1 MSLLP
6 AGRNLLICGVRKSQ
20 TGVNGRMQARRRT
33 VNFWRKAKK
42 NSHLLFSLYLPF
54 VPFYWT
60 PRYTWGPIC
69 WTGCQY
75 KIFVGVLTE
84 CDSL

>member
-6 AGRNLLICGVRKSQ
+6 AGRTLLICGVRKSQ

-54 VPFYWT
+54 VQFYRIQVCLGSDLLDWMS
-60 PRYTWGPIC
+60 IQDLC
-69 WTGCQY
+69 W
-75 KIFVGVLTE
+75 
-84 CDSL
+84 SLN

>member
-1 MSLLP
+1 MSLLS

-54 VPFYWT
+54 VPFYQIQVYLGSDLLDWMSIQDLC
-60 PRYTWGPIC
+60 WG
-69 WTGCQY
+69 
-75 KIFVGVLTE
+75 LN
-84 CDSL
+84 

>member
-6 AGRNLLICGVRKSQ
+6 AGRTLLICGVRKSQ

-33 VNFWRKAKK
+33 VNFWRRAKK

-54 VPFYWT
+54 VQFYRIQVYLGSDLLDWMS
-60 PRYTWGPIC
+60 IQDLC
-69 WTGCQY
+69 WS
-75 KIFVGVLTE
+75 IN
-84 CDSL
+84 

>member
-33 VNFWRKAKK
+33 VNFWRRAKK

-54 VPFYWT
+54 VPFYRIQVYLGSDLLDWMS
-60 PRYTWGPIC
+60 IQDLC
-69 WTGCQY
+69 W
-75 KIFVGVLTE
+75 
-84 CDSL
+84 SLN